1 MAKTIYWYEHGS
13 RKKTRK
19 HDFEKDFFKLRK
31 NSVFGKIKENVRT
44 NIDIKL
50 ITAER
55 RRIYLVS
62 GSNFHRTNFSKYVS
76 KDTYE
81 WKRLF
86 RTSNT
91 TVKESINAWLLL
103 LKWKTKI

>member
-1 MAKTIYWYEHGS
+1 MIKFNGKLWLKPYIDMNTDLE
-13 RKKTRK
+13 KTRK

-62 GSNFHRTNFSKYVS
+62 GSNFHSTNFSKYVS

-81 WKRLF
+81 
-86 RTSNT
+86 
-91 TVKESINAWLLL
+91 
-103 LKWKTKI
+103 